1 MQKND
6 NNTLPRKP
14 PSVDQCTRVL
24 PLMINIADEK
34 CRLGPRTNMH
44 YDALFYKRVNSVEQT
59 FLHDKNIK
67 GQKKGQVCI
76 DASNAVIQ
84 LASDCRMLQEN
95 LFLNK
100 TENNN
105 GTFGKF

>member
-1 MQKND
+1 MRETKNMQKND
-6 NNTLPRKP
+6 NNTLPRNP
-14 PSVDQCTRVL
+14 PSVDQCTKVL

-34 CRLGPRTNMH
+34 CRLGPRTNIH
-44 YDALFYKRVNSVEQT
+44 YGPIFYRDVNSVEQT
-59 FLHDKNIK
+59 FLHDKKIK

-84 LASDCRMLQEN
+84 LASDCKMLQE
-95 LFLNK
+95 
-100 TENNN
+100 

>member
-14 PSVDQCTRVL
+14 PSVDQCTKVL

-34 CRLGPRTNMH
+34 RRLGPRTNIH
-44 YDALFYKRVNSVEQT
+44 YGPIFYRNVNSVEQT
-59 FLHDKNIK
+59 FLHDKKIK

-84 LASDCRMLQEN
+84 LASDCRMLQEG
-95 LFLNK
+95 K
-100 TENNN
+100 
-105 GTFGKF
+105 FGKF